1 VIVLAAAA
9 LLGGCGGGASA
20 GPAPNLAVEAPD
32 AVLRELGEP
41 CSGGSPFLYA
51 HATAPWKVVDASGKV
66 VASGELPEGKA
77 VEAFNHDPGVPRV
90 PTYCR
95 FEFHVDVAGGGRFAL
110 ELPEGAPLPFS
121 LKAGGKARV
130 VLR

>member
-1 VIVLAAAA
+1 VIAAAA
-9 LLGGCGGGASA
+9 VALGGCGGGGAST

-32 AVLRELGEP
+32 AVLRKLGEP

-51 HATAPWKVVDASGKV
+51 HATAPWKVLDASGKA
-66 VASGELPEGKA
+66 VASGELPEGRA

-95 FEFHVDVAGGGRFAL
+95 FEFHVDVAGGGRYSLA
-110 ELPEGAPLPFS
+110 LPEGAPLPFS

-130 VLR
+130 RLQ